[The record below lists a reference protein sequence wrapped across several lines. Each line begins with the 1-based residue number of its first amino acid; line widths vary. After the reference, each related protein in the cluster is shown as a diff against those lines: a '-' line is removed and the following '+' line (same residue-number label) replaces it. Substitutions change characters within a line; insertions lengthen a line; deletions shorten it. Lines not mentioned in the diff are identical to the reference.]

1 MQAVWCL
8 SIVPMF
14 SRYEYSNGRKI
25 SNEWLRVWRVYLLF
39 RNRKK
44 VIKSRWNRRCRNLN
58 LLEYTFRETTNRLS
72 IDEFI
77 DWIIESKPRP
87 RQFSR
92 EEFGKIIA
100 KSLLARFRGKNK
112 ENSDGADYRIRSIER
127 NVTSLAWIHVYG
139 LNFNDYPTL
148 RELYRQS

>member
-92 EEFGKIIA
+92 ENLAKLSRKVYSHDFAEKKKKTPMEPII
-100 KSLLARFRGKNK
+100 
-112 ENSDGADYRIRSIER
+112 RIRSIER